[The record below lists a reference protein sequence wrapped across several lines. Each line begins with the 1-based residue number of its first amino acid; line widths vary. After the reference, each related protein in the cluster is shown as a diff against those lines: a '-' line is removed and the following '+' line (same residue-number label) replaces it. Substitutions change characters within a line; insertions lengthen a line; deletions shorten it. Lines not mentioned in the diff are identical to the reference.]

1 MIFSNKK
8 EKIQKASNKN
18 IILLLPTLL
27 QIIFDYRIITQSK
40 TLKKNHIFL

>member
-27 QIIFDYRIITQSK
+27 QIIFDYRITTQSK
-40 TLKKNHIFL
+40 TFLKNHIFL